1 MYKVE
6 DTPKGTFYTSHWFDG
21 LAHTHRFDIVP
32 QDDTVKVFYSSRRQ
46 SDDMMAY
53 IQEHG
58 RRKYFSFGQ
67 RRDPCLGLFAK
78 IMSTWRASRIKPADK
93 GIENVNVVVHPNL
106 PGLVGVP
113 IADGAP
119 VTDKSRPLSSQS
131 GHRSAMPESMWV
143 ATDNSTL
150 KQMDPETL
158 EPIGFATQQSLHPD
172 LGGPMSCAHAQRDP
186 ETGDVFNFNLQM
198 GRFPTYRIFRVSA
211 STGKTDIL
219 ATITGPGIAPAYIH
233 SFFLSPSYVVLCIPS
248 SHLAF
253 SGLKVLWERNILNAI
268 EPFSTDKKCKWFV
281 VDRLHGK
288 GVVARFESEAGFFFH
303 TINAF
308 EERIGKDSGS
318 LGLYCDAIEYP
329 SLDIMSSLYYDVL
342 LGKDGADARFWGD
355 TKRARSCMARL
366 ARYQLNISTVS
377 KGSMPGG
384 QEGAGAITK
393 VFSIPAPHCGDLPTI
408 NPRFATRQH
417 RYVYSLSFSGR
428 SMPADGIV
436 KTDTETRE
444 ARFWNISPGHTPGEA
459 IFVPRPDGTDE
470 DDGILLSVVL
480 DGSSKT
486 SYLIC
491 LDAKTMSEVGRAE
504 IGFAVAFGFH
514 GVHVQM

>member
-1 MYKVE
+1 
-6 DTPKGTFYTSHWFDG
+6 
-21 LAHTHRFDIVP
+21 
-32 QDDTVKVFYSSRRQ
+32 
-46 SDDMMAY
+46 
-53 IQEHG
+53 
-58 RRKYFSFGQ
+58 
-67 RRDPCLGLFAK
+67 
-78 IMSTWRASRIKPADK
+78 
-93 GIENVNVVVHPNL
+93 
-106 PGLVGVP
+106 
-113 IADGAP
+113 
-119 VTDKSRPLSSQS
+119 
-131 GHRSAMPESMWV
+131 
-143 ATDNSTL
+143 
-150 KQMDPETL
+150 
-158 EPIGFATQQSLHPD
+158 
-172 LGGPMSCAHAQRDP
+172 MSCAHAQRDP
-186 ETGDVFNFNLQM
+186 ETGDIFNFNLQM

-233 SFFLSPSYVVLCIPS
+233 SFFLSPSSVVLCIPS

-318 LGLYCDAIEYP
+318 LGLCCDVIEYP